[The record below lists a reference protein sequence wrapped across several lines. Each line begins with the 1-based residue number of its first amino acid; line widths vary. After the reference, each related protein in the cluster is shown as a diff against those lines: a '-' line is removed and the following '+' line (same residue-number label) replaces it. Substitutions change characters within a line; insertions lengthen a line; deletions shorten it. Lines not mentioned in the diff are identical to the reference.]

1 MKKGEKACY
10 GLAAL
15 CLVLGLLLMNVYT
28 AVRFT
33 GFLPVSYTHLTLPT
47 N

>member
-1 MKKGEKACY
+1 MKKGEKVRY

-15 CLVLGLLLMNVYT
+15 CLILGLLLMNVYT

-33 GFLPVSYTHLTLPT
+33 GFLLCCAGRRW
-47 N
+47 